1 MNENNQ
7 SKYKTYLYNQISFI
21 MAVGGLILGVIGI
34 YKFVNNPI
42 QDFNLKIQ
50 ALEMKQTEITK
61 QITNLKD
68 NDLNEVHLTLQRIE
82 ESGNQMGKDIVRLQ
96 TLLEG
101 VYKKFYPNQ

>member
-1 MNENNQ
+1 MEENNL
-7 SKYKTYLYNQISFI
+7 SKILYNQISLI
-21 MAVGGLILGVIGI
+21 MAVGGLVLGVIGI

-68 NDLNEVHLTLQRIE
+68 NDIHTLTLNIDKILE
-82 ESGNQMGKDIVRLQ
+82 NQISMGKDIVRLQ